1 MTVTADWALKINDLP
16 LFGVCF
22 LQLILSTSS
31 CTFCFLF
38 CPLIL
43 WSLQF
48 FCTRSLLAFWLLWDW
63 LRTTLAW
70 HSGCGRAVW
79 LPTSWFLL
87 SSTGIDTLQ
96 SRLDSIRSQIS
107 SRKHST
113 RHHQKQQQLQQRRAG
128 TRSVLL
134 LLFVGFT
141 HVWLFPW
148 VTFGYATC
156 YKLNVAVFNCG
167 LLFVSWWGVG
177 GCPVWCRFG
186 WNVPL
191 HFSKPIL
198 MFWFML
204 LWVSCECNLQ
214 DISND
219 DNQDD
224 LRALVNKEHKT

>member
-48 FCTRSLLAFWLLWDW
+48 FCTRSLFACILTSLGLTAHHPGMAFWLWPCCLTDYI
-63 LRTTLAW
+63 LI
-70 HSGCGRAVW
+70 
-79 LPTSWFLL
+79 

-107 SRKHST
+107 SRKHSA

-186 WNVPL
+186 WNVPV

-198 MFWFML
+198 TFWFML

-214 DISND
+214 DISDD